1 MTRDDNTRFPAYVH
15 PQQEKRMPHHK
26 RHQKPKVVAPATLQ
40 KPKVVVPLPIKG
52 QVGAGDVVK
61 KVTTA
66 LGIKPCTPCEE
77 RRKRLNKALAFGRR
91 QG

>member
-1 MTRDDNTRFPAYVH
+1 M
-15 PQQEKRMPHHK
+15 HHHQ
-26 RHQKPKVVAPATLQ
+26 RHQ

-61 KVTTA
+61 KVA
-66 LGIKPCTPCEE
+66 DVLGIKPCTPCEE
-77 RRKRLNKALAFGRR
+77 RRKRLNRVLAFGKR